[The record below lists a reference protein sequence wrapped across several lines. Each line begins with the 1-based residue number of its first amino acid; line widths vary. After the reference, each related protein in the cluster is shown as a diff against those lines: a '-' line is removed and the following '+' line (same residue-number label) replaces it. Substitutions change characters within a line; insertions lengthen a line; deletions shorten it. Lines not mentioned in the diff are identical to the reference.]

1 MKVTNF
7 TVSLIVLIINF
18 LNENKQT
25 KKNIG
30 LDKYLH
36 FAKSKNGLVIENII
50 EVFIFKWGFTFVL
63 FCNP

>member
-30 LDKYLH
+30 LDKYLY

-50 EVFIFKWGFTFVL
+50 EVFIFK
-63 FCNP
+63 